1 MKERIMV
8 EFLVNIWA
16 YDHHA
21 KFNVMANDNP
31 ASLEQAILDKLG
43 ENTIVWEK
51 TGMYGRLNRITYEE
65 VIDGANANT
74 SERPLHKEEG
84 SGSRM
89 GAGAS

>member
-1 MKERIMV
+1 MKKM
-8 EFLVNIWA
+8 LVNIWA

-21 KFNVMANDNP
+21 KFIVLAEDNP

-43 ENTIVWEK
+43 ENSIVWEK

-65 VIDGANANT
+65 VMDGANANT

>member
-1 MKERIMV
+1 MKQ
-8 EFLVNIWA
+8 FLVNIWA

-21 KFNVMANDNP
+21 KFNVLAEDNP

-43 ENTIVWEK
+43 EKVIVWEYL
-51 TGMYGRLNRITYEE
+51 GNSYDNRVNRITYEE

>member
-1 MKERIMV
+1 MKQ
-8 EFLVNIWA
+8 FLVNIWA
-16 YDHHA
+16 YDHHG
-21 KFNVMANDNP
+21 KFMVMSEDNP
-31 ASLEQAILDKLG
+31 ASLEQAVLDKLG
-43 ENTIVWEK
+43 EKSIVWEK

-89 GAGAS
+89 GAGSS

>member
-1 MKERIMV
+1 MKQI
-8 EFLVNIWA
+8 LVNIWA

-21 KFNVMANDNP
+21 KFIVLAEDNP

-43 ENTIVWEK
+43 EKVIVWEYL
-51 TGMYGRLNRITYEE
+51 GNSYDNRVNRITYEE
-65 VIDGANANT
+65 VMDGANANT
-74 SERPLHKEEG
+74 SERPLYKEEG

>member
-1 MKERIMV
+1 MKQ
-8 EFLVNIWA
+8 FLVNIWA
-16 YDHHA
+16 YDCHA
-21 KFNVMANDNP
+21 KFNVLAEDNP

-43 ENTIVWEK
+43 ENSIVWEK

>member
-1 MKERIMV
+1 MKQI
-8 EFLVNIWA
+8 LVNIWA

-21 KFNVMANDNP
+21 KFTVLAEDNP

-43 ENTIVWEK
+43 EKVIVWEYL
-51 TGMYGRLNRITYEE
+51 GNSYDDRVNRITYEE
-65 VIDGANANT
+65 VMDGANANT
-74 SERPLHKEEG
+74 SERPLHKEER

>member
-1 MKERIMV
+1 MKQ
-8 EFLVNIWA
+8 FLVNIWA
-16 YDHHA
+16 YDHHGR
-21 KFNVMANDNP
+21 FTVMSEDNP

-43 ENTIVWEK
+43 EKVIVWEYL
-51 TGMYGRLNRITYEE
+51 GNSYDDRVNRITYEE

>member
-1 MKERIMV
+1 MKQ
-8 EFLVNIWA
+8 FLVNIWA
-16 YDHHA
+16 YAHHG
-21 KFNVMANDNP
+21 KFTVMSEDNP

-43 ENTIVWEK
+43 EKVIVWEYL
-51 TGMYGRLNRITYEE
+51 GNSYDDRVNRITYEE
-65 VIDGANANT
+65 VMDGANANT

>member
-1 MKERIMV
+1 MKQ
-8 EFLVNIWA
+8 FLVNIWA

-21 KFNVMANDNP
+21 KFNLLAEDNP

-43 ENTIVWEK
+43 EKVIVWEYL
-51 TGMYGRLNRITYEE
+51 GNSYDNRVNRITYVE

>member
-1 MKERIMV
+1 MKQ
-8 EFLVNIWA
+8 FLVNIWA
-16 YDHHA
+16 YNHHGR
-21 KFNVMANDNP
+21 FTVMSEDSP

-43 ENTIVWEK
+43 EKVIVWEK
-51 TGMYGRLNRITYEE
+51 TGMFSSLNRITYEE
-65 VIDGANANT
+65 VMDGANANT

>member
-1 MKERIMV
+1 MKQ
-8 EFLVNIWA
+8 FLVNIWA
-16 YDHHA
+16 YDCHA
-21 KFNVMANDNP
+21 KFNVLAEDNP
-31 ASLEQAILDKLG
+31 ASLEQAVLDKLG
-43 ENTIVWEK
+43 EKSIVWEK